1 MEITQNLWKHF
12 IKSFSLPIQ
21 VTDTKFMEYYLDLYD
36 NLFDIKSTFKV
47 FLDAL
52 NNFDNEQ
59 QFLEY
64 EHKLIYEIVGK
75 IKNSTEYCEL
85 NNCDISALMPLSK
98 NKLNKASSIYS
109 PNNANKY
116 YVSIDLAKANFQALK
131 YFIDNFTKST
141 DAISENN
148 HHILSFNNYE
158 EFMGAFTDIEL
169 FKISKN
175 LRQVIFGQ
183 LNCRRIQ
190 YIELYLIE
198 KVLSTLI
205 EKCKYDSSRIVNI
218 SHDEIIFEA
227 DKLDDNAVQSCI
239 SDIIKSELNIN
250 VRVESFK
257 LNYIGNNTYIKEH
270 KDAKPTFKGC
280 PPVYMPQAVKAYY
293 NIPIEDT
300 DMLFQY
306 EKQLAKFV
314 TPLNWQIV

>member
-1 MEITQNLWKHF
+1 MEITQSLWKHF

-21 VTDTKFMEYYLDLYD
+21 VTDTKFMEYYLELYD
-36 NLFDIKSTFKV
+36 NLFDTKFKFKI

-52 NNFDNEQ
+52 DNFDNEQ

-64 EHKLIYEIVGK
+64 EHKLIYEIVDK

-85 NNCDISALMPLSK
+85 NNCDISALMPLSN

-148 HHILSFNNYE
+148 HHVLSFDSYE

-198 KVLSTLI
+198 KVLFTLI

-250 VRVESFK
+250 VHVESFK

-270 KDAKPTFKGC
+270 KDSKPTFKGC
-280 PPVYMPQAVKAYY
+280 PSVYMPQAVKAYY
-293 NIPIEDT
+293 NKPIEDT

-314 TPLNWQIV
+314 TPLNWRTV